1 MEDMNKND
9 VIETIDEVIED
20 VDLVVLDEMP
30 KRIDISRVIKVS
42 GALVLVTT
50 VGVIV
55 VKNRKSIAK
64 ILKRKKRGAH
74 HKKSKKHAKS
84 ARVINDDYENEESD
98 VYNADEE

>member
-64 ILKRKKRGAH
+64 ILKRKKRCAH

-84 ARVINDDYENEESD
+84 VRVINDDYENEESD

>member
-74 HKKSKKHAKS
+74 HKKCKKHAKS
-84 ARVINDDYENEESD
+84 VRVIIDDYENEESD

>member
-9 VIETIDEVIED
+9 VIEAIDEVIED
-20 VDLVVLDEMP
+20 VDLVVLDEIP

-64 ILKRKKRGAH
+64 ILKRKKRSVH

-84 ARVINDDYENEESD
+84 VRVINDDYGNEESD